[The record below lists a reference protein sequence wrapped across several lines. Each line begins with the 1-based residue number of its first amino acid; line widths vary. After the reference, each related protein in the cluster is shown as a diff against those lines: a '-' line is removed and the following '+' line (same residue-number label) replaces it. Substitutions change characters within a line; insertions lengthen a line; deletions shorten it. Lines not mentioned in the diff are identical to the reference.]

1 MGKKKIEKL
10 IKKYE
15 SELWRSQYK
24 KSALEV
30 IKNNLSKYGY
40 WDLGY
45 FDGRASLYEDIIG
58 DLEELLEKEND
69 QMGVNCKSVGKQ
81 KSMMKKMEN
90 QLEAERKAAKEKRE
104 AKKKK

>member
-1 MGKKKIEKL
+1 MKVVMGNKKIEKL

-40 WDLGY
+40 RDLGY
-45 FDGRASLYEDIIG
+45 FDGRASLYEDIIQ
-58 DLEELLEKEND
+58 DLEELLKKEN
-69 QMGVNCKSVGKQ
+69 N
-81 KSMMKKMEN
+81 
-90 QLEAERKAAKEKRE
+90 
-104 AKKKK
+104 